1 MRQRPWWPLSPR
13 SRPAARLR
21 CDEGGDEI
29 KGKMPARCS
38 IMLPPRQGQTRCA
51 HLTAWTRASNI
62 AGMREGIPAAL
73 KRPGAGLVE
82 LESELEALLIEY
94 DELDTVGV
102 KGHHVLVRAR
112 AGRQAADMLVH
123 IADLQRT
130 IATMPART
138 LPEAAVQL
146 RRLAALFEGWDNSL
160 RRLLMPDNDDGETA
174 RYLLASA
181 LAAVETVEA
190 GKG

>member
-1 MRQRPWWPLSPR
+1 MVAAKLATFDKGRPLKNAPIDLFKLTEASQLLNVGRR
-13 SRPAARLR
+13 SV
-21 CDEGGDEI
+21 
-29 KGKMPARCS
+29 
-38 IMLPPRQGQTRCA
+38 
-51 HLTAWTRASNI
+51 HLTARRRATNI
-62 AGMREGIPAAL
+62 AGMSEGVPAIST
-73 KRPGAGLVE
+73 RPSATLVE
-82 LESELEALLIEY
+82 LESELEALLLEY

-112 AGRQAADMLVH
+112 AGRQAADALLR
-123 IADLQRT
+123 IADLQNA
-130 IATMPART
+130 IATRPART

-160 RRLLMPDNDDGETA
+160 RRLLMPGNDDGETA

-181 LAAVETVEA
+181 LAAVEAVEA

>member
-1 MRQRPWWPLSPR
+1 M
-13 SRPAARLR
+13 
-21 CDEGGDEI
+21 
-29 KGKMPARCS
+29 
-38 IMLPPRQGQTRCA
+38 
-51 HLTAWTRASNI
+51 HLTARRRASNI
-62 AGMREGIPAAL
+62 AGMSEGVPAIST
-73 KRPGAGLVE
+73 RPSATLVE

-94 DELDTVGV
+94 DELDTVGA
-102 KGHHVLVRAR
+102 KGHHVLVRAK

>member
-1 MRQRPWWPLSPR
+1 M
-13 SRPAARLR
+13 
-21 CDEGGDEI
+21 
-29 KGKMPARCS
+29 
-38 IMLPPRQGQTRCA
+38 
-51 HLTAWTRASNI
+51 HLTARRRASNI
-62 AGMREGIPAAL
+62 AGMSEGVPAAL

-112 AGRQAADMLVH
+112 AGRQAADALVR
-123 IADLQRT
+123 IADLQRA
-130 IATMPART
+130 IATMPAMT
-138 LPEAAVQL
+138 LPEAAVHL

-174 RYLLASA
+174 RHLLASA
-181 LAAVETVEA
+181 LAAVEAAVDVDDVHVDRA
-190 GKG
+190 RG

>member
-1 MRQRPWWPLSPR
+1 
-13 SRPAARLR
+13 
-21 CDEGGDEI
+21 
-29 KGKMPARCS
+29 
-38 IMLPPRQGQTRCA
+38 
-51 HLTAWTRASNI
+51 
-62 AGMREGIPAAL
+62 MREGIPAIST
-73 KRPGAGLVE
+73 RPSATLVE
-82 LESELEALLIEY
+82 LESELEALLLEY
-94 DELDTVGV
+94 DDIDTVRA
-102 KGHHVLVRAR
+102 KGHHVLVRAK

>member
-1 MRQRPWWPLSPR
+1 MARRYYGRDRTARGKPRP
-13 SRPAARLR
+13 
-21 CDEGGDEI
+21 
-29 KGKMPARCS
+29 
-38 IMLPPRQGQTRCA
+38 A

-62 AGMREGIPAAL
+62 APMSEGIPATST
-73 KRPGAGLVE
+73 KVDVTLVE
-82 LESELEALLIEY
+82 MESELEALLIEY

-160 RRLLMPDNDDGETA
+160 RRLLMPGNGDGETA

-181 LAAVETVEA
+181 LAAVEAVEA

>member
-1 MRQRPWWPLSPR
+1 MSESVPAISTRPS
-13 SRPAARLR
+13 A
-21 CDEGGDEI
+21 
-29 KGKMPARCS
+29 
-38 IMLPPRQGQTRCA
+38 T
-51 HLTAWTRASNI
+51 
-62 AGMREGIPAAL
+62 
-73 KRPGAGLVE
+73 LVE
-82 LESELEALLIEY
+82 LESELEALLLEY
-94 DELDTVGV
+94 DEIDTVRA

-112 AGRQAADMLVH
+112 AGRQAADALLR
-123 IADLQRT
+123 IADLQND
-130 IATMPART
+130 IATRPART
-138 LPEAAVQL
+138 LPEAAVHL

>member
-1 MRQRPWWPLSPR
+1 MNESVPAISTR
-13 SRPAARLR
+13 SSA
-21 CDEGGDEI
+21 
-29 KGKMPARCS
+29 
-38 IMLPPRQGQTRCA
+38 T
-51 HLTAWTRASNI
+51 
-62 AGMREGIPAAL
+62 
-73 KRPGAGLVE
+73 LVE
-82 LESELEALLIEY
+82 LESELEALLLEY

-112 AGRQAADMLVH
+112 AGRQAAAALRR
-123 IADLQRT
+123 IADLQNA
-130 IATMPART
+130 IATRPART
-138 LPEAAVQL
+138 LPEAAVHL
-146 RRLAALFEGWDNSL
+146 RRLAALFEGWENSL